1 MRHRLVGAAVTAVIA
16 MAGASHARAQ
26 TLPGEVVSY
35 LGQDSVALGIDT
47 DDARMAL
54 IEGVAFRE
62 GVIELEVAGDRGT
75 VHPEFSRAFVGVAF
89 AVSSPTTYEGVYLR
103 FANGRV
109 DDQAR
114 RNHTVQYIAHPAWTW
129 ERLREEKV
137 SQYESY
143 ADVGPGEWTH
153 LRIEVDA
160 GRVRVFINGA
170 AQPAL
175 TVPRLRNTAPEG
187 DGVAIWV
194 TSYSVGHYR
203 NLRITPAT

>member
-1 MRHRLVGAAVTAVIA
+1 MRRQWIGAVVAAVIA
-16 MAGASHARAQ
+16 SAGASRVAAQ
-26 TLPGEVVSY
+26 TLPGEVVSW

-47 DDARMAL
+47 DEAKMAL

-62 GVIELEVAGDRGT
+62 GVIELDIAGDRGS

-89 AVSSPTTYEGVYLR
+89 AVSSPTTYEGVYIR
-103 FANGRV
+103 FANGRD

-160 GRVRVFINGA
+160 GRVRVFINDA
-170 AQPAL
+170 AQPSL
-175 TVPRLRNTAPEG
+175 TVPRLRNAAPEG
-187 DGVAIWV
+187 EGVAIWV

-203 NLRITPAT
+203 NLRITPAA

>member
-1 MRHRLVGAAVTAVIA
+1 MRRRWAGAAVTAVIA
-16 MAGASHARAQ
+16 MAGASHAEAQ
-26 TLPGEVVSY
+26 ALPGEVVSH
-35 LGQDSVALGIDT
+35 LGRDSVALAVDT

-62 GVIELEVAGDRGT
+62 GVIELEIAGDRGT
-75 VHPEFSRAFVGVAF
+75 VRPEFSRAFVGVAF
-89 AVSSPTTYEGVYLR
+89 AVSSPTTYEGVYIR
-103 FANGRV
+103 FANGRD

-114 RNHTVQYIAHPAWTW
+114 RNHTVQYIAHPAWPW

-143 ADVGPGEWTH
+143 ADVGVGEWTR

-160 GRVRVFINGA
+160 GRVRAFINGA

-175 TVPRLRNTAPEG
+175 TVPRLRNGASGG

-194 TSYSVGHYR
+194 SSHSVGHYR
-203 NLRITPAT
+203 NLRIIPAT